1 MVATELRDNMSFDL
15 RISQGDLAIG
25 SDADF
30 DRVEDTDKLI
40 QDVLKILLTP
50 LGGNPFHTWYGSL
63 ISNTL
68 VGNVF
73 EEEFLIKIASSQIN
87 SALETMQNLQ
97 KAQTAVQKV
106 TPNELLAAIRDVEV
120 NRNPVDPRIYS
131 VFVTVLTKGLST
143 VRTSFSV
150 NNL

>member
-1 MVATELRDNMSFDL
+1 MVVTALRDNMSFDL

-25 SDADF
+25 SDGDV
-30 DRVEDTDKLI
+30 DRVEDTEKLI

-63 ISNTL
+63 ISGTL
-68 VGNVF
+68 VGNAF
-73 EEEFLIKIASSQIN
+73 EDEFLIKIASSQIN

-143 VRTSFSV
+143 VRTAFSV

>member
-1 MVATELRDNMSFDL
+1 MVVTALRDNMSFDL

-25 SDADF
+25 SDGDL
-30 DRVEDTDKLI
+30 DRVEDTNKLV
-40 QDVLKILLTP
+40 QDILKILLTP

-63 ISNTL
+63 ISSTL
-68 VGNVF
+68 VGNAF

-106 TPNELLAAIRDVEV
+106 TPNELLAAIRSVDVH
-120 NRNPVDPRIYS
+120 RNPVNPTIFS

-143 VRTSFSV
+143 INTSFSV